1 MKTAMGKIAL
11 LVALATP
18 VMFAAQEARPQARPG
33 GPPPRR
39 GALGEGMPQMPDP
52 SGFFQAQAMR
62 AIDEKGSLLLEM
74 GKTAEAI
81 QALQEVYTLDVPKQS
96 PMYELKVHVI
106 GSLAKA
112 YLAAGQ
118 KGQALET
125 IRKVLAEVSAGSPAE
140 AAAWLEAGGVYKKA
154 GMPEEALKAFDRSID
169 LSKKLAAGG
178 WAPPSPPS
186 GPGNP
191 HSGPGGPPP
200 GGEHR

>member
-1 MKTAMGKIAL
+1 MKTAKRTIAL
-11 LVALATP
+11 LVALAMP
-18 VMFAAQEARPQARPG
+18 VMFAAQDAQPQAERG

-39 GALGEGMPQMPDP
+39 GAPGEGMPQMPDP

-81 QALQEVYTLDVPKQS
+81 QALQEVYTLDVSTQS

-118 KGQALET
+118 KSQALET
-125 IRKVLAEVSAGSPAE
+125 MRKLLSEVPAGSPSE

-154 GMPEEALKAFDRSID
+154 GMPEDALKAFDRSIE
-169 LSKKLAAGG
+169 LSKKLAASG
-178 WAPPSPPS
+178 WAPPFPLG
-186 GPGNP
+186 GPRNP
-191 HSGPGGPPP
+191 HSGPGGPPS